1 MRFSDIPGLV
11 DLKKS
16 LIHSVSESHVAH
28 AQLFFG
34 KPGSGN
40 LAMAMAYATYL
51 NCEKKSATDSCGKC
65 SSCSKMDKLIHPDLI
80 SVFPAYKKEKKE
92 QDKHRGFLAESWRTF
107 MSDTPFGIIND
118 WNNHIGAEK
127 KQSIISVDE
136 GREIIQRI
144 SLKAFEA
151 EYKIVLIWL
160 PELMNT
166 SAANSILK
174 VLEEPPEKTLFLLVT
189 NDLERNLTT
198 ILSRCQTVNV
208 PLFNDE
214 DIAKTLENFDH
225 KNKPEAQR
233 IALMSDGNMNQA
245 IKLTEESVTEERS
258 YFKEW
263 MRNCYALNYP
273 ELAKGADSFQKRS
286 KESQRLL
293 MTEGVSLMRGLLI
306 FQVELDELMRL
317 PEEELDFVTKFSKV
331 VTADKIPSIQFQLE
345 EAMYHIERNANPKI
359 VFMDLSLQL
368 GQLLRTRED

>member
-16 LIHSVSESHVAH
+16 LIHSISMNHVAH

-51 NCEKKSATDSCGKC
+51 NCEQKSATDSCGKC
-65 SSCSKMDKLIHPDLI
+65 ASCSKMDKMIHPDLV

-92 QDKHRGFLAESWRTF
+92 QEKHKAFLAESWRSF
-107 MSDTPFGIIND
+107 MIESPFGILND
-118 WNNHIGAEK
+118 WNNHISADN

-144 SLKAFEA
+144 SLKSFEG
-151 EYKIVLIWL
+151 EFKIVLIWL
-160 PELMNT
+160 PELMNI

-208 PLFNDE
+208 PLFSDE
-214 DIAKTLENFDH
+214 DIAKTLENVYQ

-263 MRNCYALNYP
+263 MRNCYALNYS
-273 ELAKGADSFQKRS
+273 ELAKGADLYQKRS

-293 MTEGVSLMRGLLI
+293 MTEGVNLMRGLLI
-306 FQVELDELMRL
+306 HQVSLEDLMRL
-317 PEEELDFVTKFSKV
+317 PDEELDFVNKFSKV
-331 VTADKIPSIQFQLE
+331 VTVSKIPEIQRQLE
-345 EAMYHIERNANPKI
+345 EAMYHIERNANAKI

-368 GQLLRTRED
+368 GQIMRRRED